1 VIYLIEQIN
10 SENRDKVIAFFN
22 KHWGSSEM
30 VISSGIYTC
39 ENLDGFI
46 FEENDQIAGLI
57 TYVIKDNG
65 IEIISLDSILEGKGI
80 GTALI
85 EKVENIAK
93 QKQINIVR
101 LVTTNDNLHALRFY
115 QKRGY
120 RITSIIP
127 DAVNEARKIK
137 ASIPLIGNDGIPLND
152 ELELKKII

>member
-1 VIYLIEQIN
+1 MIEQIN
-10 SENRDKVIAFFN
+10 SENKDKVISFF
-22 KHWGSSEM
+22 KEHWGSSEM
-30 VISSGIYTC
+30 IISSGIYKC

-46 FEENDQIAGLI
+46 YEENLQIVGLI
-57 TYVIKDNG
+57 TYVIKYDE

-80 GTALI
+80 GTVLI
-85 EKVENIAK
+85 EKVENVAK
-93 QKQINIVR
+93 QKQINIVS
-101 LVTTNDNLHALRFY
+101 LVTTNDNLSALRFY

>member
-1 VIYLIEQIN
+1 MIHLIEQIN

-22 KHWGSSEM
+22 EHWGSSEM

-46 FEENDQIAGLI
+46 FEENDHIAGLL
-57 TYVIKDNG
+57 TYVMKGNE

-93 QKQINIVR
+93 QKQINSIR

-115 QKRGY
+115 QK
-120 RITSIIP
+120 
-127 DAVNEARKIK
+127 EAIGL
-137 ASIPLIGNDGIPLND
+137 PLLF
-152 ELELKKII
+152 LML

>member
-1 VIYLIEQIN
+1 MIYLIKQIN

-22 KHWGSSEM
+22 EHWESSEM
-30 VISSGIYTC
+30 VISTGIYTC

-85 EKVENIAK
+85 EKVENVAK
-93 QKQINIVR
+93 QKQINSIR
-101 LVTTNDNLHALRFY
+101 LVTTNDNLHALSILSK
-115 QKRGY
+115 KRVQDY
-120 RITSIIP
+120 LYYS
-127 DAVNEARKIK
+127 
-137 ASIPLIGNDGIPLND
+137 
-152 ELELKKII
+152 